1 MFAGVC
7 TVLRRRGV
15 TILEAVLSTVIL
27 GMTAVA
33 VASAVGYVQRSAERG
48 KLRQHAFETANRIM
62 LQWLDDETAM
72 PRQDLGYFDG
82 TYWFHWDIQ
91 VTPLVVE
98 VPGDSVLVAPSEGQA
113 VNLFNAQKL
122 VTVRVFNGVPN
133 GIGGVA
139 RGDDELALL
148 SRTHNPI
155 VKLAGRNPDA
165 GIRAAGNRERTA
177 KIMTDIMGGG
187 SGGGTGSG
195 AGGTRPVTVPSGSG
209 TGSGGKK

>member
-1 MFAGVC
+1 VC
-7 TVLRRRGV
+7 AVLRRRGV

-48 KLRQHAFETANRIM
+48 KLRQHAYETANRIM

-122 VTVRVFNGVPN
+122 VTVRVYNGVPN

-165 GIRAAGNRERTA
+165 GIRAAGNRDRTA
-177 KIMTDIMGGG
+177 AIMAEIMGGG
-187 SGGGTGSG
+187 AS
-195 AGGTRPVTVPSGSG
+195 GTRPVTTPGGSGSG
-209 TGSGGKK
+209 APSGGGGKK

>member
-1 MFAGVC
+1 
-7 TVLRRRGV
+7 
-15 TILEAVLSTVIL
+15 VLSTVIL

-48 KLRQHAFETANRIM
+48 KLRQHAYETANRIM

-72 PRQDLGYFDG
+72 PRQDVGYFDG
-82 TYWFHWDIQ
+82 TYWFHWDVQ

-122 VTVRVFNGVPN
+122 VTVRVYNGVPN

-165 GIRAAGNRERTA
+165 GIRAAGNRDRTA
-177 KIMTDIMGGG
+177 AIMAEIMGGG
-187 SGGGTGSG
+187 AS
-195 AGGTRPVTVPSGSG
+195 GTRPVTTPGGSGAATPSGG
-209 TGSGGKK
+209 GGKK

>member
-1 MFAGVC
+1 MAS
-7 TVLRRRGV
+7 RRGV

-33 VASAVGYVQRSAERG
+33 VSSAVGYVQRSAERG
-48 KLRQHAFETANRIM
+48 KLRQHAYETANRIM

-122 VTVRVFNGVPN
+122 VTVRVYNGVPN

-155 VKLAGRNPDA
+155 AKLSGRNPDA
-165 GIRAAGNRERTA
+165 GIRVAGNRDRTA
-177 KIMTDIMGGG
+177 TIMSDIFQQGAG
-187 SGGGTGSG
+187 GGGTGSG

-209 TGSGGKK
+209 VGTPGGGGGGKK

>member
-1 MFAGVC
+1 MAS
-7 TVLRRRGV
+7 RRGV

-33 VASAVGYVQRSAERG
+33 VSSAVGYVQRSAERG
-48 KLRQHAFETANRIM
+48 KLRQHAYETANRIM

-122 VTVRVFNGVPN
+122 VTVRVYNGVPN

-165 GIRAAGNRERTA
+165 GVRAAGNRERTA
-177 KIMTDIMGGG
+177 AIMGEILSAGG
-187 SGGGTGSG
+187 SAG
-195 AGGTRPVTVPSGSG
+195 ATRPVTVPSGSG
-209 TGSGGKK
+209 TPSGGGGKK